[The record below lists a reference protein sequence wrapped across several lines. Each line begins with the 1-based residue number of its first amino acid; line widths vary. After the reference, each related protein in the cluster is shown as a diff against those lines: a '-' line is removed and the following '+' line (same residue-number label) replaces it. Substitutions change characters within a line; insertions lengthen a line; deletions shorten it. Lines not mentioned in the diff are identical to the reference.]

1 MFALLSGYVR
11 DAELVSVCILCSADL
26 VTRKAGQPL
35 ICQSILKV
43 HSHLSKNKN
52 LWILHICNI

>member
-35 ICQSILKV
+35 ICQSILKCSGSV
-43 HSHLSKNKN
+43 QRINRSRES
-52 LWILHICNI
+52 